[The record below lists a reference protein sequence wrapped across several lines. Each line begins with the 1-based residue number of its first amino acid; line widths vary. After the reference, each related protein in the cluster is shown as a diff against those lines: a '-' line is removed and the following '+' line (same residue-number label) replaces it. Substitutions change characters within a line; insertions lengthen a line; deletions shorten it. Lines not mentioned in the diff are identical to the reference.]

1 MSRSLTA
8 VHPAVL
14 DRLRLDVPT
23 LRPMYQLSGAHDP
36 PHSTSPSAGRTG
48 GPINAADWHILIVDD
63 EPDIRASLRGLL
75 EYEGYT
81 VGEAVDG
88 IGGLALIRA
97 SARPLIVLLDYKM
110 PRMNGGEM
118 LQAVMADP
126 RLAGRHAFIFV
137 TANLPAFSPELL
149 QVLATTTIPVIQKPY
164 LLSDLLTE
172 IERAIARLRASP
184 DAPAP

>member
-1 MSRSLTA
+1 MSQSLNA

-36 PHSTSPSAGRTG
+36 PRSPSPSSEQTG

-88 IGGLALIRA
+88 MGGLALIRA
-97 SARPLIVLLDYKM
+97 SARPLVVLLDYKM

-118 LQAVMADP
+118 LQTVMADP
-126 RLAGRHAFIFV
+126 QLASRHAFIFV

-149 QVLATTTIPVIQKPY
+149 QVLASTAIPVIQKPF

-172 IERAIARLRASP
+172 IERAVARLRASP
-184 DAPAP
+184 DTPAP